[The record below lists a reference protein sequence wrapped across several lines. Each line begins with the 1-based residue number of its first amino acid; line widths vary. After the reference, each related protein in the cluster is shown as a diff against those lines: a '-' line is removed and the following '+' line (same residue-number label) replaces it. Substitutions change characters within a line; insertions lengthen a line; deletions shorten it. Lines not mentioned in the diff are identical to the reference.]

1 MTRTTRRFNWR
12 VLLKGITRFAVGFA
26 SKALQTYW
34 KVFKPQTFG
43 VKALILHPSDPER
56 CLLVRHSYSDQQR
69 WGLPGGGYRPR
80 KESAEKAIRRE
91 CMEELRLE
99 FAPSADVLEELV
111 TELEGKRDHLTIF
124 RVTALSAQPRPNREI
139 EEARWTALDF
149 ADLPP
154 ERAISRWANLAI
166 SAHRESGTHQ
176 TPDN

>member
-1 MTRTTRRFNWR
+1 M
-12 VLLKGITRFAVGFA
+12 KGIPRFAVYVF

-56 CLLVRHSYSDQQR
+56 CLMVRHSYSDQQR

-91 CMEELRLE
+91 CLEELSLE
-99 FAPSADVLEELV
+99 LSPAVEVLQELV

-124 RVTALSAQPRPNREI
+124 RATALSAQPRPNREI
-139 EEARWTALDF
+139 EEARWTKLDLSE
-149 ADLPP
+149 LPDG
-154 ERAISRWANLAI
+154 RLVSRWANLAI
-166 SAHRESGTHQ
+166 SSHR
-176 TPDN
+176 DMR